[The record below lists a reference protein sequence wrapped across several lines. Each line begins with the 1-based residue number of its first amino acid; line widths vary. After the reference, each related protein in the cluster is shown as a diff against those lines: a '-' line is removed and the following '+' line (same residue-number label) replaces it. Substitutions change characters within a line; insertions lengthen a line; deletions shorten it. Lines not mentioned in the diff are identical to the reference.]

1 MEKMK
6 NLTVVEEEMFKF
18 LRKSF
23 QISRKE
29 IKSELE
35 KLLSKIKHLEYNHIE
50 TRSFAYLDIISW
62 LESKLQDKTMSEII
76 HTKYLRRKARK
87 VRIERPVLLES
98 SERRPACSS
107 ICFILL

>member
-1 MEKMK
+1 MAKMK

-18 LRKSF
+18 FRKSF

-76 HTKYLRRKARK
+76 HTKYLKRKDRR
-87 VRIERPVLLES
+87 VRIERPAISQTASKAVGV
-98 SERRPACSS
+98 
-107 ICFILL
+107 

>member
-1 MEKMK
+1 MAKMK

-23 QISRKE
+23 QISRRD
-29 IKSELE
+29 IKPELE

-76 HTKYLRRKARK
+76 YAKYLLRKDRK
-87 VRIERPVLLES
+87 VKAES
-98 SERRPACSS
+98 AL
-107 ICFILL
+107 IGL